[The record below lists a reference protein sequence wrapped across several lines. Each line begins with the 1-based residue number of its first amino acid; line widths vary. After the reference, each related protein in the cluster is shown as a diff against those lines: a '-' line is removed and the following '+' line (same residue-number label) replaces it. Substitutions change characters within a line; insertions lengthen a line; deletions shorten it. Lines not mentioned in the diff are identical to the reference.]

1 MHFSSELLEI
11 EGRGRVEAAR
21 VRLGDGRVERIACDG
36 ILLSGRF
43 VPESS
48 LVRLSHLELDPAS
61 GGPRIDQFGRCSD
74 PAYFAAGNLLR
85 PIETAG
91 WSFREGRRIAGL
103 LAADLRAELP
113 SAAPGIAIDCSGP
126 LKLCVPQRL
135 LADPTPGLAHL
146 QLRVSEPPA
155 AACGSWPMVARCGSV
170 PCPACRSAAC
180 WCRWPPC
187 ACRRTPGAWK
197 SPSSPP
203 ATEPA
208 KRTDHA
214 NRRPRPGNHQYPRA
228 GRQPGR
234 QRRYSVGAASPATPS
249 AVRLGRA
256 RSAGT
261 AGQPATLPGGQR
273 PGRRHRPRQ
282 PGRKLHGLGRPQ
294 RRAVVAADRLA
305 GQPHHPAHR
314 ASTRQRRRGSGPG
327 TQRPA
332 ARRLFRPAS
341 WAGSSSTFRPLAGL

>member
-1 MHFSSELLEI
+1 
-11 EGRGRVEAAR
+11 
-21 VRLGDGRVERIACDG
+21 
-36 ILLSGRF
+36 
-43 VPESS
+43 
-48 LVRLSHLELDPAS
+48 
-61 GGPRIDQFGRCSD
+61 
-74 PAYFAAGNLLR
+74 
-85 PIETAG
+85 
-91 WSFREGRRIAGL
+91 
-103 LAADLRAELP
+103 
-113 SAAPGIAIDCSGP
+113 
-126 LKLCVPQRL
+126 
-135 LADPTPGLAHL
+135 
-146 QLRVSEPPA
+146 
-155 AACGSWPMVARCGSV
+155 MVARCGNA

-187 ACRRTPGAWK
+187 AYRRTPGAWK

-314 ASTRQRRRGSGPG
+314 ASTRQRRRGAGPG

-332 ARRLFRPAS
+332 ARCLFLGQQAGLDRRAPSCRSPGSRDRPPAPGNQRRLVSRPLVRNLRHRRHHRLAYRIDEPRRGPLGPRPVRPVRRADRVPAGNPRYRRPFRGDRQHPADGLGGRPA
-341 WAGSSSTFRPLAGL
+341 GLALRSRLPPAR

>member
-1 MHFSSELLEI
+1 
-11 EGRGRVEAAR
+11 
-21 VRLGDGRVERIACDG
+21 
-36 ILLSGRF
+36 
-43 VPESS
+43 
-48 LVRLSHLELDPAS
+48 
-61 GGPRIDQFGRCSD
+61 
-74 PAYFAAGNLLR
+74 
-85 PIETAG
+85 
-91 WSFREGRRIAGL
+91 
-103 LAADLRAELP
+103 
-113 SAAPGIAIDCSGP
+113 
-126 LKLCVPQRL
+126 
-135 LADPTPGLAHL
+135 
-146 QLRVSEPPA
+146 
-155 AACGSWPMVARCGSV
+155 MVARCGSV

-305 GQPHHPAHR
+305 GQPHHRTSSVYA
-314 ASTRQRRRGSGPG
+314 
-327 TQRPA
+327 PA
-332 ARRLFRPAS
+332 APRRWSWNAAACRSTPISRPAS

>member
-103 LAADLRAELP
+103 LAAD
-113 SAAPGIAIDCSGP
+113 PGIAIDCSGP

-135 LADPTPGLAHL
+135 LDDPTPGLAHL
-146 QLRVSEPPA
+146 QLRVSE
-155 AACGSWPMVARCGSV
+155 
-170 PCPACRSAAC
+170 
-180 WCRWPPC
+180 
-187 ACRRTPGAWK
+187 
-197 SPSSPP
+197 
-203 ATEPA
+203 
-208 KRTDHA
+208 
-214 NRRPRPGNHQYPRA
+214 
-228 GRQPGR
+228 
-234 QRRYSVGAASPATPS
+234 AASG
-249 AVRLGRA
+249 RLRILA
-256 RSAGT
+256 D
-261 AGQPATLPGGQR
+261 
-273 PGRRHRPRQ
+273 
-282 PGRKLHGLGRPQ
+282 GRPVWE
-294 RRAVVAADRLA
+294 RALSCL
-305 GQPHHPAHR
+305 PE
-314 ASTRQRRRGSGPG
+314 
-327 TQRPA
+327 
-332 ARRLFRPAS
+332 RRLLV
-341 WAGSSSTFRPLAGL
+341 PLAALRLPPDTRRLEVAFLTSGH

>member
-1 MHFSSELLEI
+1 
-11 EGRGRVEAAR
+11 
-21 VRLGDGRVERIACDG
+21 
-36 ILLSGRF
+36 
-43 VPESS
+43 
-48 LVRLSHLELDPAS
+48 
-61 GGPRIDQFGRCSD
+61 
-74 PAYFAAGNLLR
+74 
-85 PIETAG
+85 
-91 WSFREGRRIAGL
+91 
-103 LAADLRAELP
+103 
-113 SAAPGIAIDCSGP
+113 
-126 LKLCVPQRL
+126 
-135 LADPTPGLAHL
+135 
-146 QLRVSEPPA
+146 
-155 AACGSWPMVARCGSV
+155 MVARCGNA

-187 ACRRTPGAWK
+187 AYRRTPGAWK

-314 ASTRQRRRGSGPG
+314 ASTRQRRRGAGPG

-332 ARRLFRPAS
+332 ARCLFLGQQAGLDRRAPSCRSPGSRPAACA
-341 WAGSSSTFRPLAGL
+341 WEPATPGFSTACAEPSPPTSPPPRAPH